1 MGGHGASSACEEQGE
16 RCRHPA
22 PGAATDRAASSQA
35 GDAGQHPTAGLGKE
49 RSIPQRRCHP
59 GASRNQRFQEGDAA
73 LLPSS
78 CPAVPAGFA
87 LASAAEVLGLVR
99 CSRRMLRA
107 PIATPGLDQPRQRA
121 PALPAFL
128 PLPLLL
134 LLPPLPAPPPGS
146 GGAGCRGGRPA
157 GPLCPT
163 APGLCPAA
171 GGAQGQGQPAAGAR
185 RCPAGAGGRDPHQ
198 HPREGVRGRSAAGE
212 EEDDAAEDA
221 EDAAGRSGAGEPG
234 QRLGVLLAAGL
245 AGGRP
250 AAAALRR
257 GEIFILLLGFS
268 PSVRAAGG
276 RAPAREEGGIPAV
289 RCWWL
294 PQSCRWDGR
303 GSEPRGMKDPRP
315 RCGRGLW
322 GGRTPPHHEWSGS
335 LGSNRALRSPWPC

>member
-59 GASRNQRFQEGDAA
+59 GASRNQRFQAGDAA

-87 LASAAEVLGLVR
+87 PASAAEVLGLVR

-134 LLPPLPAPPPGS
+134 LLPPLPGPSSRLWRCRLPG
-146 GGAGCRGGRPA
+146 R
-157 GPLCPT
+157 
-163 APGLCPAA
+163 AA
-171 GGAQGQGQPAAGAR
+171 GGAAVSDSPGVMPGCR
-185 RCPAGAGGRDPHQ
+185 RGAGPG
-198 HPREGVRGRSAAGE
+198 AA
-212 EEDDAAEDA
+212 
-221 EDAAGRSGAGEPG
+221 R
-234 QRLGVLLAAGL
+234 
-245 AGGRP
+245 
-250 AAAALRR
+250 
-257 GEIFILLLGFS
+257 
-268 PSVRAAGG
+268 
-276 RAPAREEGGIPAV
+276 
-289 RCWWL
+289 
-294 PQSCRWDGR
+294 GR
-303 GSEPRGMKDPRP
+303 GSEVSGGSRGP
-315 RCGRGLW
+315 
-322 GGRTPPHHEWSGS
+322 
-335 LGSNRALRSPWPC
+335 